1 MSWSTL
7 PTLNYARLS
16 ADLKYVKSRKIPA
29 LRESAWWCC
38 DMFTSVTWSVS
49 VCREGFWI
57 CKDATFLI
65 GTEKLGLWRW
75 LKAASP
81 CIPSFLVHY
90 FTLPPSSKLISFD
103 CSNCDPAQKVFV
115 SRSFAFAE
123 SIFWLLHWVY
133 WELMPNL
140 SSAKAKVLVLD
151 SSEEGCMPPWA
162 LGGLILFLEIL
173 FLQTMFLL
181 VGICYIN

>member
-103 CSNCDPAQKVFV
+103 CSNCDPA
-115 SRSFAFAE
+115 
-123 SIFWLLHWVY
+123 
-133 WELMPNL
+133 P
-140 SSAKAKVLVLD
+140 KVLVLD